1 MVILLILIVI
11 PYALINFY
19 AGKKLK
25 KVFSFINSERKN
37 AVFWIIFILFASI
50 YIFSRLLKDILSQ
63 SIQNKI
69 QLIGYYWLAFL
80 MYFIMFT
87 IIIDIL
93 QFIIN
98 KIRKSRNVNLKETG
112 NSYFYI
118 LAVFLAIIL
127 ILYGSIHAQSTKVN
141 HYSVNINK
149 NAGNIKKLNVVMV
162 SDIHIGAIIN
172 KQRVDKMVTEINK
185 LNPDIIFIAGDT
197 VDSEYQPLVDYDC
210 KSSFLK
216 LKSKYGTYII
226 PGNHEYFG
234 SNPEK
239 TLSYYKASGFNLLT
253 DQYVLVDNS
262 FYVVGRDD
270 ASSRKI
276 SGEKRAKLSDVM
288 NGINKNL
295 PVIVLDHQPV
305 DLKEPETEGVDLQ
318 LSGHTHAGQMF
329 PANLLV
335 KAMYEDYW
343 GYKRVNNFNLIVSS
357 GYGTWGPP
365 MRIGTDCEIVNIKI
379 SFKEK

>member
-37 AVFWIIFILFASI
+37 AVFWLIFILFAST

-93 QFIIN
+93 QFIIK
-98 KIRKSRNVNLKETG
+98 KIRKSRNVNLKGTG

-141 HYSVNINK
+141 HYSVSINK

-197 VDSEYQPLVDYDC
+197 VDSDYQPLVDYDC

-253 DQYVLVDNS
+253 DQYVLIDNS